1 MTTTPA
7 IIATKGDFRR
17 YAMLGYA
24 SIALVFGGFGIWAS
38 MAPLDR
44 AAVASGQVSVSGDHK
59 VVQHLEGGIVRE
71 ILVKETQQVKQGD
84 LLFRLQPTQALANTD
99 IFRKQMDA

>member
-1 MTTTPA
+1 MSTASNVVPA
-7 IIATKGDFRR
+7 KGDFHR

-38 MAPLDR
+38 FAPLDR

-59 VVQHLEGGIVRE
+59 VVQHLEGGIIQE
-71 ILVKETQQVKQGD
+71 ILVKET
-84 LLFRLQPTQALANTD
+84 
-99 IFRKQMDA
+99 